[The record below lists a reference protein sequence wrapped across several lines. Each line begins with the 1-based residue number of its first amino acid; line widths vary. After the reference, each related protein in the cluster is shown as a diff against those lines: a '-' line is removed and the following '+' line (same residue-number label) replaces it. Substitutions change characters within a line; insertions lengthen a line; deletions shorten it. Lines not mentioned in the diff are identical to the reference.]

1 MLEPEEERVMKMVLE
16 EGIMKTKMIVEG
28 NQEVKFTTE
37 EYQRLHQC
45 VFDLHSASYRNNSH
59 WLLERFVKSLEESIN
74 SAVLPSFVDKHDA
87 LLLRELILMWSNY
100 KLMTKWLCKFF
111 ESIDRHF
118 VPKICYC
125 SLTDISNNSFH
136 DMVFKDF
143 YVKFQDVALSLI
155 NQERMGLHIDCS
167 SLKNV
172 FLVFMEMHKHTG
184 ITYYEGFES
193 VMLEQT
199 SSYYCQMA
207 QQWLSH
213 GSPADYVQKVYWC
226 LEQEAERAGRYFP
239 SGTQPKL
246 LKVVK
251 QQLVYDI
258 LDKLVE
264 KQRPEN
270 CSFATDFYQKVNR
283 ETAFIRNGSKLLEKL
298 IDICDGKCNSMRRF
312 SATEL
317 EKATND
323 YDPRKLL
330 INDFG
335 YKLYKE
341 TVKER
346 AMRKREHG
354 ILVSQ
359 KKEMES
365 QVASLEKEKD
375 LLQKHLTEAEGKI
388 DWLRTKME
396 SADTK
401 SDRALTLLRD
411 TVSLLCESN
420 SVKEDMIVTEKML
433 DGENEPYAN
442 WTLQDCLWGS
452 EEARC
457 RPLLWIVRSKIAMDM
472 ANAVAFLHAAF
483 ARPIV
488 FRHIKPLNILLDDN
502 HEAKLSD
509 FSLSVSIPEG
519 ESHVRSATITG
530 TAGLVAPEYFATGNF
545 NEKQDVFN
553 FGGFLLMLL
562 SGQTMADYSR
572 PVGELAL
579 QVRVKKCIEDDR
591 LNEVIDST
599 IIAEGAWPGKQQ
611 QLQAFAAVALRC
623 ISEIEEDR
631 PTMIDWILQS
641 HLLISTP
648 HFPGSNVNRDIKPS
662 KIISDENYVPKLIDF
677 SLSIATRKK
686 NDVYSPFVHVM
697 GNQIDPSLIMDPRMV
712 KTSPVWIKQ
721 LGLRDESQRKLPKKL
736 NLKRSGVPGGWCA
749 RALYR
754 IGGMTTCW
762 ETKKDKKVNKETVFI
777 RNGSKLLEKLVDICD
792 GKCNSIRRFSAT
804 ELKKATNNYD
814 PRKLLTE
821 DSGYKLYKGFLQGRP
836 VSVKKFKDDDEQYEY
851 CFNDIVYSSKMSV
864 HKSFVKLL
872 GCCLETQI
880 PILVFE
886 YVGDRTL
893 YDCLWGSEE
902 VRCRPLLWIA
912 RSKIA
917 MDMANAVAFLHA
929 AFARPIVF
937 RNIKSWNILLDDNHE
952 AKLSDFSYSISIPE
966 DDSHVRDVDII
977 GTLGLIAPEYLTT
990 GNFNEKQDV
999 FNFGVFLLVLLSGQR
1014 PYDSSRPTEE
1024 IFLLHHVKNC
1034 IEDDRLNK
1042 IIDSTII
1049 AEGAWPGK
1057 EQQLQAFAALALKCI
1072 SQKEEDRPSMIDENT
1087 SVCDFLPSA
1096 IRILPITSCNEYVIS
1111 SCNKIYLEL
1120 NLLTNNPGRIGGMTT
1135 CWGTKKDKKVNRETA
1150 FIRNGSIL
1158 LEKLVDICDGK
1169 CNSIR
1174 RFSATELE
1182 KATNNYDPR
1191 KLLTDHLGYKLSKIA
1206 MDMANAVAFLH
1217 AAFPRPIVFR
1227 NITPSNILLD
1237 DNHEAK
1243 LSDFTLSISIPE
1255 GESHVRDGVIG
1266 TFGLVAPEY
1275 WTTCEFN
1282 EKQDVFNFGV
1292 FLLMLLSGQR
1302 QLDPSDPAD
1311 GILRSCE
1318 KCVEDDR
1325 LNETKKDK
1333 KVNKETAFIRNGSK
1347 LLEKLVDICDG
1358 KCNSIRRFSA
1368 TELEKATNNYDPRK
1382 LLTDNFS
1389 YNLYKGFLQGRPVS
1403 VKKFRDGDERYEQC
1417 LNDIVYA
1424 SKMSVHKSFVKLLGC
1439 CLETQIPIL
1448 VFEYVG
1454 EWTLHD
1460 CLWGSE
1466 EARRRPLLWIPRSK
1480 IAMDM
1485 ANAVAFLHA
1494 AFARPI
1500 VFRNIKPRNILLDDN
1515 HEAKLSDFSY
1525 SVSIPEGESHVRSEP
1540 IIGTI
1545 GLMAPECFN
1554 TGNFNEKQDVFNFG
1568 VFLLMLLSGHS
1579 QYDPP
1584 HRVKKCIED
1593 DRLNEAIDSTIIDE
1607 GAWPGKEQQ
1616 LQAFAALAL
1625 TCISEVAE
1633 DRPSMIDVSK
1643 ELRKIHRSA
1652 ISCRQQQG

>member
-762 ETKKDKKVNKETVFI
+762 
-777 RNGSKLLEKLVDICD
+777 
-792 GKCNSIRRFSAT
+792 
-804 ELKKATNNYD
+804 
-814 PRKLLTE
+814 
-821 DSGYKLYKGFLQGRP
+821 
-836 VSVKKFKDDDEQYEY
+836 
-851 CFNDIVYSSKMSV
+851 
-864 HKSFVKLL
+864 
-872 GCCLETQI
+872 
-880 PILVFE
+880 
-886 YVGDRTL
+886 
-893 YDCLWGSEE
+893 
-902 VRCRPLLWIA
+902 
-912 RSKIA
+912 
-917 MDMANAVAFLHA
+917 
-929 AFARPIVF
+929 
-937 RNIKSWNILLDDNHE
+937 
-952 AKLSDFSYSISIPE
+952 
-966 DDSHVRDVDII
+966 
-977 GTLGLIAPEYLTT
+977 
-990 GNFNEKQDV
+990 
-999 FNFGVFLLVLLSGQR
+999 
-1014 PYDSSRPTEE
+1014 
-1024 IFLLHHVKNC
+1024 
-1034 IEDDRLNK
+1034 
-1042 IIDSTII
+1042 
-1049 AEGAWPGK
+1049 
-1057 EQQLQAFAALALKCI
+1057 
-1072 SQKEEDRPSMIDENT
+1072 
-1087 SVCDFLPSA
+1087 
-1096 IRILPITSCNEYVIS
+1096 
-1111 SCNKIYLEL
+1111 
-1120 NLLTNNPGRIGGMTT
+1120 
-1135 CWGTKKDKKVNRETA
+1135 GTKKDKKVNRETA

-1325 LNETKKDK
+1325 LNEVIDSIIIAEGAWPGKEQQLQAFAALALRCISDEPEDRPTMIDVSKELRKIHRIGGMTTCWETKKDK

-1466 EARRRPLLWIPRSK
+1466 EARRRPLLWIPSAHKSFVKLLGCCLETQIPILVFEYVGDRTLRDCLWGSEEARCRPLLWIARIGGMTTCWETKKDKKVNKNGSKLLEKLVEICDGKCNSIRSFSATELKKATNNYDPRKQLTMDFGYKLYKGFLQGRPVFVKKFKDGDEEYEQCFNDIVYSSKMSVHKSFVKLLGCCLETQIPILVFEYVGDRTLGACLRGPEEARRRPLLWIARSK